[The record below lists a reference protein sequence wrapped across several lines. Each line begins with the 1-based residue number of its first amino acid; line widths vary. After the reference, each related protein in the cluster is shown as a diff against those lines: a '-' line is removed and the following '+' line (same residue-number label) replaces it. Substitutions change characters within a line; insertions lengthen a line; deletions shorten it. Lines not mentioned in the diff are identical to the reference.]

1 VVSLRS
7 TTGYKLL
14 SFQDIEEI
22 TEHQRVAALLREG
35 RAQRGEGCNASTSLN
50 CYDACITM
58 SLVGMMGLVARY

>member
-35 RAQRGEGCNASTSLN
+35 RAQRGEGL
-50 CYDACITM
+50 
-58 SLVGMMGLVARY
+58 